1 MSDCVTNR
9 KDLWSGC
16 GTILAN
22 RAVSKTIR
30 RMTIVAPEFA
40 ERVQPGH
47 FVMLR
52 LLEGSDPVLGRPF
65 AVFDVD
71 VPSGAVDVVYA
82 VVGKGTRRLAHLR
95 VGDSVALWGPLGNG
109 WRVAKR
115 DPLPKRLALV
125 AGGVGHAPFYLLLKE
140 ILALPED
147 RRPETTLLYGAQT
160 MARFSCVPD
169 FKALGANVKLAT
181 EDGSF
186 GAKGFVTDLL
196 PEVLPDDFPAQDAQ
210 ILACGPMPMLRAVAK
225 WSAARGI
232 ECWTSLESPM
242 ACGMGLCFSCVVEWK
257 NDDGKWDYKRA
268 CVDGPVFDAARLK
281 WD

>member
-1 MSDCVTNR
+1 MAEQLKER
-9 KDLWSGC
+9 KDIESSYLWDLTPIYESDEAWEKAFAQTESLAARFASYP
-16 GTILAN
+16 GTLGQSPEHLREFYDLMYSAFETLERLNGYAFQRKSEDNRQDAAQSMYSRSVTRYVQLAS
-22 RAVSKTIR
+22 AVS
-30 RMTIVAPEFA
+30 
-40 ERVQPGH
+40 
-47 FVMLR
+47 FV
-52 LLEGSDPVLGRPF
+52 DP
-65 AVFDVD
+65 
-71 VPSGAVDVVYA
+71 
-82 VVGKGTRRLAHLR
+82 
-95 VGDSVALWGPLGNG
+95 
-109 WRVAKR
+109 
-115 DPLPKRLALV
+115 
-125 AGGVGHAPFYLLLKE
+125 E

-196 PEVLPDDFPAQDAQ
+196 PEVLPEDFPAQDAQ